1 MEKTVELLKALVK
14 AITSEETKVIESIS
28 EEKMELVVIVSEEN
42 MPRVIGRNGRVAQNI
57 RNLVRFLKDTNKQ
70 LYIRFE
76 TEEEYNEKAK

>member
-1 MEKTVELLKALVK
+1 MEKTVELLALVK
-14 AITSEETKVIESIS
+14 AITGEETKVIESIS

-57 RNLVRFLKDTNKQ
+57 RNLVRCLKDTNKH